1 MSRIGK
7 LPITIPSGVTVTVN
21 SNRVNVVGPK
31 GQLEWVMPDGVEA
44 KIEEGKV
51 LEVTEVRVGGRTI
64 EASDYTIDKTTT
76 PHKIVFNSGV
86 LDSTKT
92 EQIFIDVTVT
102 D

>member
-1 MSRIGK
+1 M
-7 LPITIPSGVTVTVN
+7 
-21 SNRVNVVGPK
+21 
-31 GQLEWVMPDGVEA
+31 
-44 KIEEGKV
+44 
-51 LEVTEVRVGGRTI
+51 TEVRVGERTI